1 MSELGYYGLLDKTLA
16 PKPKLKFKKIVS
28 FPSRH
33 SDIIKITAGNQLFM
47 TTSSILSRSVFFE
60 NKLKINRSKQFYL
73 NDVDPKIFRY
83 VLNFLRS
90 GEIYI
95 CNSEIC
101 TLLDN
106 YGIDYDIIQKQT
118 INENIIS
125 HYQQNSIQSTS
136 QQLDLC
142 VKKLDPKNLNSFGM
156 PINYIDGKY
165 YCPDNIFISASVE
178 NMNTIHTT
186 SSMNFDSEIIFDLTN
201 QNYGECIEDLI
212 LCIDIPVLKP
222 IDRIQYVDDVEYK
235 LVEYIYVVKTN
246 GVKQEILFH
255 SNGDLL
261 YLYPMIYKKNHSDY
275 HDLNDTITKNSKL
288 LYNDNS
294 GDNLIDIHRAT
305 LPLYFFRE
313 KQNHLPVKKMRESK
327 LNCYLVVK
335 MSPLSKLFQKTI
347 KEIPLSNIFL
357 MANFVELSD
366 KLNIIDDK
374 NSLIQVPI
382 NLEIK
387 TNPMLYIYEK
397 THICKLPIEDVDDN
411 TIYNTSIL
419 PLDKYG
425 YIKDLFFVIIEEK
438 NSETINEFSNSL
450 IEFEILYLTNNPQ
463 NEKIIVPHIK
473 LDSIMSNHYIPLKKL
488 GHKLSTG
495 IYYYSFSSDPNCSKM
510 LGGLDGKEY
519 VIRFK
524 TKKIKGHIRIYINEY
539 YRMII

>member
-1 MSELGYYGLLDKTLA
+1 
-16 PKPKLKFKKIVS
+16 
-28 FPSRH
+28 
-33 SDIIKITAGNQLFM
+33 
-47 TTSSILSRSVFFE
+47 
-60 NKLKINRSKQFYL
+60 
-73 NDVDPKIFRY
+73 
-83 VLNFLRS
+83 
-90 GEIYI
+90 
-95 CNSEIC
+95 
-101 TLLDN
+101 
-106 YGIDYDIIQKQT
+106 
-118 INENIIS
+118 
-125 HYQQNSIQSTS
+125 
-136 QQLDLC
+136 
-142 VKKLDPKNLNSFGM
+142 
-156 PINYIDGKY
+156 
-165 YCPDNIFISASVE
+165 
-178 NMNTIHTT
+178 
-186 SSMNFDSEIIFDLTN
+186 
-201 QNYGECIEDLI
+201 
-212 LCIDIPVLKP
+212 
-222 IDRIQYVDDVEYK
+222 
-235 LVEYIYVVKTN
+235 
-246 GVKQEILFH
+246 
-255 SNGDLL
+255 
-261 YLYPMIYKKNHSDY
+261 
-275 HDLNDTITKNSKL
+275 
-288 LYNDNS
+288 
-294 GDNLIDIHRAT
+294 
-305 LPLYFFRE
+305 
-313 KQNHLPVKKMRESK
+313 MRESK
-327 LNCYLVVK
+327 LNCYIVVK

-488 GHKLSTG
+488 GHKLSAG